1 MLSAEDSLVLV
12 IDIQE
17 KLVNAL
23 EKDTIVSK
31 ALKIVQAAN
40 ILNIP
45 VLFTEQYP
53 KGLGHTVEKLAEVK
67 KFGGQEVKL
76 FNDSDTEEILQK
88 QQIDKNL
95 STVQPFNSLTD
106 NSLPS
111 CPLALCS
118 SNFIFEKT
126 SFNALSED
134 GFLDK
139 IKSYG
144 KKQIVIM
151 GIETHICVYQT
162 ACALVNEGFEVY
174 AIKDA
179 CASRN
184 KYEFKQ
190 GIEAMRDNG
199 VKISCVEIAL
209 FEWLK
214 GAKNPKFKEV
224 QALIK

>member
-12 IDIQE
+12 VDIQE
-17 KLVNAL
+17 KLVKAL

-31 ALKIVQAAN
+31 ASKIVEGAR
-40 ILNIP
+40 ILDIP
-45 VLFTEQYP
+45 VIFTEQYP
-53 KGLGHTVEKLAEVK
+53 KGLGNTVEQLTKIKNTDAKTHRCIDALQFNNSNLCEIP
-67 KFGGQEVKL
+67 QE
-76 FNDSDTEEILQK
+76 Q
-88 QQIDKNL
+88 
-95 STVQPFNSLTD
+95 LTD
-106 NSLPS
+106 NGYSS
-111 CPLALCS
+111 IPLYLQAS
-118 SNFIFEKT
+118 YSVIEKT
-126 SFNALSED
+126 YFNALLED
-134 GFLDK
+134 NFKEK

-144 KKQIVIM
+144 RKQIVIM

-162 ACALVNEGFEVY
+162 ACALVEEGFEVY

-199 VKISCVEIAL
+199 VKISCVEMTL

-214 GAKNPKFKEV
+214 GAKHPKFKEI